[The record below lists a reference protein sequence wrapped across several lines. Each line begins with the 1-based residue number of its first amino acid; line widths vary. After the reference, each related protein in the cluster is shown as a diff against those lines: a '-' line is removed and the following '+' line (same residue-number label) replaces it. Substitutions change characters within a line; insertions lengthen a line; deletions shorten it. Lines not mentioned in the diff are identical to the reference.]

1 MGTSRFQNRLKCALG
16 GHGSAPRNRRA
27 HLSPT
32 PLSFFSKLSSLPP
45 QVSARAFPFTS
56 SPPLSLLSF
65 PLHAAADR
73 TCGAPTFS
81 SLFFSKRKA
90 TTPQRAS
97 RNAHLATRISPA
109 TRILQRASSNAH
121 FATRVSTCDTHC
133 AFCEAQ
139 LGSERSERRSEGEGL
154 RAARTYLKQ
163 GERSEP
169 CDDELDERR
178 RRRGRKGEGWRAARR
193 AAHLASAECDD
204 QRHGSASAAS
214 AAVANKRKGGGRRE
228 GKGEGLRASPRCT
241 LRTAHL
247 ASAAS
252 DEQRHGRASTAASTA
267 MASKRTGGG

>member
-1 MGTSRFQNRLKCALG
+1 VCGSWVMGTSRFQNRLKCALG

-45 QVSARAFPFTS
+45 QVSARAFPFPS
-56 SPPLSLLSF
+56 SPPPSLLSF
-65 PLHAAADR
+65 PPHAAAGR

-97 RNAHLATRISPA
+97 RNEHLATRISQRAFCNEHLA
-109 TRILQRASSNAH
+109 TRISQRAFYRQRAFCNAH
-121 FATRVSTCDTHC
+121 FATRISTCDTQC

-139 LGSERSERRSEGEGL
+139 LGSERSERRPGGEGL
-154 RAARTYLKQ
+154 RAARTYLKK
-163 GERSEP
+163 GERSEH

-204 QRHGSASAAS
+204 QRHGRASAAS
-214 AAVANKRKGGGRRE
+214 AAVTNKRKGGGRRE
-228 GKGEGLRASPRCT
+228 GKGEGLRASPR
-241 LRTAHL
+241 
-247 ASAAS
+247 
-252 DEQRHGRASTAASTA
+252 
-267 MASKRTGGG
+267 